1 MFKDAFN
8 LLNVVHKRCIL
19 NSNEFCTHLEIL
31 KRIFKVVFL
40 FSYQSSVLK
49 ELSDL
54 LCFFKFLSLPYRGD
68 LIIIAPPLPYVN
80 NFFQLFLI
88 FFNFFVFRRRNIPVK
103 PHKYWVCA
111 LLSFLKFFT
120 IFCAFYII
128 LPIFHIKTAY
138 KNVLISFKKFKMSI
152 EKKLNWHI
160 FFV

>member
-1 MFKDAFN
+1 MFKDTFN

-88 FFNFFVFRRRNIPVK
+88 FFAFSFSNQLNKLLKPLIYWFCWHYAYLNFFLILGHFFDIPMSFFIYF
-103 PHKYWVCA
+103 HYF
-111 LLSFLKFFT
+111 LFLSL
-120 IFCAFYII
+120 
-128 LPIFHIKTAY
+128 
-138 KNVLISFKKFKMSI
+138 
-152 EKKLNWHI
+152 
-160 FFV
+160 

>member
-1 MFKDAFN
+1 MFKDTFN

-68 LIIIAPPLPYVN
+68 LIIIAPPPPYVN

-88 FFNFFVFRRRNIPVK
+88 FFNFFVFRRLSIPVK
-103 PHKYWVCA
+103 PHKYWVCT
-111 LLSFLKFFT
+111 LLSFWGFFT
-120 IFCAFYII
+120 IFCAFRII

-138 KNVLISFKKFKMSI
+138 KNVLISFKKF
-152 EKKLNWHI
+152 
-160 FFV
+160 

>member
-1 MFKDAFN
+1 MFKDTFN

-80 NFFQLFLI
+80 NFFQLFSI
-88 FFNFFVFRRRNIPVK
+88 FFNFNKINNLKTPSKRLY
-103 PHKYWVCA
+103 YW
-111 LLSFLKFFT
+111 L
-120 IFCAFYII
+120 
-128 LPIFHIKTAY
+128 
-138 KNVLISFKKFKMSI
+138 
-152 EKKLNWHI
+152 
-160 FFV
+160 

>member
-1 MFKDAFN
+1 MFKDTFN

-68 LIIIAPPLPYVN
+68 LIIIALPLPYVN

-88 FFNFFVFRRRNIPVK
+88 FFCIFFFKLIK
-103 PHKYWVCA
+103 QA
-111 LLSFLKFFT
+111 
-120 IFCAFYII
+120 A
-128 LPIFHIKTAY
+128 KTAY
-138 KNVLISFKKFKMSI
+138 L
-152 EKKLNWHI
+152 LDLLALRI
-160 FFV
+160 FEFFSYFGAFF